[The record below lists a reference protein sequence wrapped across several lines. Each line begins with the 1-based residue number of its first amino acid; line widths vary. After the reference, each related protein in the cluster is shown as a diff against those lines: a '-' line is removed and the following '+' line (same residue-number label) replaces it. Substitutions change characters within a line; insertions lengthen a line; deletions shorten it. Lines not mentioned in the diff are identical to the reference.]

1 MVLTSHDGHVY
12 LRSLMDREV
21 RVILEN
27 ATVAMLEGLS
37 DAELE
42 QLTPGTL
49 VTVSLDD
56 FATVEGYELRGPTV
70 DLGGLSV
77 VHEKGDPHDTLV
89 VQGELDIAA
98 GDALRVRIEAACRET
113 DRLMIDLSGVEYMDS
128 TGLSQ
133 LVWAHSEARLRGW
146 TLSFVRPSEHVRLY
160 LERTGL
166 SQVLPVE

>member
-1 MVLTSHDGHVY
+1 ME
-12 LRSLMDREV
+12 REA
-21 RVILEN
+21 RVILDN
-27 ATVAMLEGLS
+27 ATVAMLEDLS

-56 FATVEGYELRGPTV
+56 FAKVETYELRGPTV

-77 VHEKGDPHDTLV
+77 MHQKGDPHDTLIV
-89 VQGELDIAA
+89 RGELDIAA
-98 GDALRVRIEAACRET
+98 GDALRVRIEAACREA
-113 DRLMIDLSGVEYMDS
+113 DRLIVDLSGVEYIDS

-133 LVWAHSEARLRGW
+133 LVWAHSEARVRGW
-146 TLSFVRPSEHVRLY
+146 TLSFARPSEHVRLY

-166 SQVLPVE
+166 NQVLPVD